1 MGLLSLSFGYDAGGV
16 GRSLI
21 KRTSITNSRDGTI
34 CKTLTHT
41 LIMTVSVTE
50 MGQLFPADQAK
61 RILIVEDEQLI
72 AEAIALALSAENYIV
87 NIVHNGRDAL
97 EALIPGAIA
106 ASPLAITYDL
116 LILDLM
122 LPYVNGLDV
131 CRRLRSEGNALPIL
145 ILSAKSSETDRVV
158 GLEVGADDYLV
169 KPFGMRELI
178 ARCRA
183 LLRRPQG
190 PPLLAAETI
199 LQFRDLK
206 LHVQEHRIFVGEDE
220 LTLPPKEFRLL
231 EVFMRSPRQVFGREQ
246 LLHKIWGAD
255 YSSETKTVDV
265 HIRWLREKLESD
277 PGNPKYIIT
286 VRGFGY
292 RLG

>member
-1 MGLLSLSFGYDAGGV
+1 
-16 GRSLI
+16 
-21 KRTSITNSRDGTI
+21 
-34 CKTLTHT
+34 
-41 LIMTVSVTE
+41 MTVPTIGNAKQS
-50 MGQLFPADQAK
+50 PDDQTR
-61 RILIVEDEQLI
+61 RILLVEDDQLI
-72 AEAIALALSAENYIV
+72 ADAIALALREDNYTV
-87 NIVHNGRDAL
+87 NVVHNGRDAL
-97 EALIPGAIA
+97 DALLPGPIA
-106 ASPLAITYDL
+106 GRSVAPNYDL

-131 CRRLRSEGNALPIL
+131 CRQLRREGNAMPVL

-190 PPLLAAETI
+190 LPVITEETI
-199 LQFRDLK
+199 LQFRHLK
-206 LHVQEHRIFVGEDE
+206 LHVQEHRVFVGEHE

-231 EVFMRSPRQVFGREQ
+231 EVFMRSPKQVFGREQ
-246 LLHKIWGAD
+246 LLQRVWGAD
-255 YSSETKTVDV
+255 YSAETKTVDV
-265 HIRWLREKLESD
+265 HVRWLREKLEPD
-277 PGNPKYIIT
+277 PSHPEYIIT